1 MRTPIL
7 TVLLLVVAVAGPA
20 RAQDTLDPRR
30 IFGSEICDVDGLTP
44 PQCDCAWKFLEG
56 RLKERELRV
65 AMLLTAA
72 TSESSADLARKADQA
87 LDASNVSDRRR
98 DELQS
103 EISALT
109 VEAEDA
115 CVR

>member
-7 TVLLLVVAVAGPA
+7 PVLVLAVAVAGPA

-30 IFGSEICDVDGLTP
+30 IFGSEICEVDGLTP
-44 PQCDCAWKFLEG
+44 AQCDCAWKFLQG

-72 TSESSADLARKADQA
+72 SSESSADLARKADQA

-115 CVR
+115 CVQ